1 MNLDNDKK
9 NTLDESQLNAVEN
22 ACNRRLSIVTGGAG
36 TGKTTIIKEI
46 AKRLSKEGEEVE
58 LCALAGKAAARM
70 REATGIPASTIHRLL
85 EFRGTG
91 FARKTLRKSTIIVDE
106 ASMVNSLIMAE
117 IVNRNP
123 RRLVLV
129 GDDAQLPP
137 VGAGQPFHDL
147 IRICPQIVST
157 LTTCYRATEA
167 IFKAALAIRNGIH
180 PMGKDETEQEK
191 WAMVQTGDPKQTH
204 KIILDMVR
212 RGDLDF
218 QQDIILAPRNEGEDV
233 AIESLN
239 SDIIEIVRNTT
250 PSTKKSKWCPGDRV
264 INLKNNSELDI
275 WNGTTG
281 TVLSVHNNGD
291 IWLETDFPVRDANN
305 DLVSEIMVP
314 QSFVSVNFKPAYA
327 LTVHKSQGSQYRKV
341 VVIAQQRD
349 AYSLLSR
356 SLIYTAVTRAKKECL
371 VVGELRAFF
380 DAIRRETRT
389 QTVMQQLAKYHR

>member
-1 MNLDNDKK
+1 
-9 NTLDESQLNAVEN
+9 
-22 ACNRRLSIVTGGAG
+22 
-36 TGKTTIIKEI
+36 
-46 AKRLSKEGEEVE
+46 
-58 LCALAGKAAARM
+58 
-70 REATGIPASTIHRLL
+70 
-85 EFRGTG
+85 
-91 FARKTLRKSTIIVDE
+91 
-106 ASMVNSLIMAE
+106 
-117 IVNRNP
+117 
-123 RRLVLV
+123 
-129 GDDAQLPP
+129 
-137 VGAGQPFHDL
+137 
-147 IRICPQIVST
+147 
-157 LTTCYRATEA
+157 
-167 IFKAALAIRNGIH
+167 
-180 PMGKDETEQEK
+180 MGKDETEQEK

-327 LTVHKSQGSQYRKV
+327 LTVHKSQGSQYRK
-341 VVIAQQRD
+341 
-349 AYSLLSR
+349 LLS
-356 SLIYTAVTRAKKECL
+356 SHNSAMHIAYCP
-371 VVGELRAFF
+371 G
-380 DAIRRETRT
+380 
-389 QTVMQQLAKYHR
+389 H